1 MRQLTRP
8 PPILSV
14 IIGLL
19 GLSPYAQAQSGLP
32 QAGERLRY
40 WMRPCHGMSPAS
52 PFCGTHSEG
61 ILLSF
66 VPDSVHPDSI
76 RLMLRREALGLSVP
90 VRDMVRL
97 ERRSGRRSAFW
108 TGAGYGAWI
117 GGISGVGVGLT
128 LIKPEVCTDPVRHSC
143 RKPVQGVIGG
153 LTGALGGALLGG
165 ILGAVLGR
173 DRWQPVRLEAMQL
186 NSAPSSR
193 GAVLILTCHAF

>member
-1 MRQLTRP
+1 MRANRTPVLA
-8 PPILSV
+8 V

-19 GLSPYAQAQSGLP
+19 GLSPYAQAQSVLP
-32 QAGERLRY
+32 QPGERLRY
-40 WMRPCHGMSPAS
+40 WMRPCHGMSPVS

-66 VPDSVHPDSI
+66 IPDSVHPDSI

-97 ERRSGRRSAFW
+97 GQRC
-108 TGAGYGAWI
+108 
-117 GGISGVGVGLT
+117 VGLT
-128 LIKPEVCTDPVRHSC
+128 LIKPAVCTDPVRHLC
-143 RKPVQGVIGG
+143 RKPVQGVVGG

-173 DRWQPVRLEAMQL
+173 DRWQPVCLEAMRL

-193 GAVLILTCHAF
+193 GPVLIVACHSF

>member
-1 MRQLTRP
+1 MRANRT
-8 PPILSV
+8 PILFV
-14 IIGLL
+14 IIGVL

-32 QAGERLRY
+32 QPGERLRY
-40 WMRPCHGMSPAS
+40 WMRPCHGMSPVS

-66 VPDSVHPDSI
+66 IPDSVHPDSI

-97 ERRSGRRSAFW
+97 EQRSGRRSAFW
-108 TGAGYGAWI
+108 TGADYGAWI

-128 LIKPEVCTDPVRHSC
+128 LIKPAVCTDPVRHSC
-143 RKPVQGVIGG
+143 RKPVQGVVGG

-173 DRWQPVRLEAMQL
+173 DRWQPVCLEAMRL
-186 NSAPSSR
+186 DSGPSSR
-193 GAVLILTCHAF
+193 SPVLIVACHSF

>member
-1 MRQLTRP
+1 VRANRTPVLA
-8 PPILSV
+8 V

-32 QAGERLRY
+32 QPGERLRY
-40 WMRPCHGMSPAS
+40 WMRPCHGMSPVS

-61 ILLSF
+61 ILLS
-66 VPDSVHPDSI
+66 VIPDSLHPDSI
-76 RLMLRREALGLSVP
+76 RLMLRREAVGLLVP
-90 VRDMVRL
+90 VHEMVRL

-108 TGAGYGAWI
+108 TGAGYGASI

-128 LIKPEVCTDPVRHSC
+128 LIKPAVCTDLVRHLC
-143 RKPVQGVIGG
+143 RTAVQGVVGG

-173 DRWQPVRLEAMQL
+173 DRWQPVFLEAMRL
-186 NSAPSSR
+186 NIAPSSP
-193 GAVLILTCHAF
+193 GPVLILVSHSF